1 MGNLRFAQKQ
11 FTEAAKAYQ
20 DALDRNSESMD
31 GLRGLVN
38 VYVAENQVDKAIA
51 TVNGQIAKVPT
62 NSGFYS
68 LLGAVLF
75 HSKRDLSG
83 AEGALEKSIALD
95 KSNYDAVVQLCE
107 VRAAKGEIDQ
117 AIATGE
123 QSLKDNSRQPNL
135 YIVMGNLYESKS
147 DWKRAQDAYQN
158 TLALNSQNPVASNDL
173 ARVMLHTGGNLDMAL
188 SLAQSARRVLPNSPG
203 VVDTVGWIF
212 YQQGVY
218 SLAISNL
225 QEALTLQAK
234 NNLPDNPDIHYHLGM
249 AYEKSNQPELAREQF
264 EHVLRISPN
273 YPDAAEIKKELSGL
287 KS

>member
-1 MGNLRFAQKQ
+1 MCGR
-11 FTEAAKAYQ
+11 T
-20 DALDRNSESMD
+20 
-31 GLRGLVN
+31 
-38 VYVAENQVDKAIA
+38 
-51 TVNGQIAKVPT
+51 
-62 NSGFYS
+62 
-68 LLGAVLF
+68 
-75 HSKRDLSG
+75 
-83 AEGALEKSIALD
+83 
-95 KSNYDAVVQLCE
+95 
-107 VRAAKGEIDQ
+107 RAA
-117 AIATGE
+117 
-123 QSLKDNSRQPNL
+123 DNSRQPNL

-147 DWKRAQDAYQN
+147 DWN
-158 TLALNSQNPVASNDL
+158 TWLKTPIRTRWRSIPRTPVASNDL

>member
-1 MGNLRFAQKQ
+1 M
-11 FTEAAKAYQ
+11 
-20 DALDRNSESMD
+20 
-31 GLRGLVN
+31 
-38 VYVAENQVDKAIA
+38 
-51 TVNGQIAKVPT
+51 
-62 NSGFYS
+62 
-68 LLGAVLF
+68 LF

-264 EHVLRISPN
+264 EHVLKISPN